1 MLKFKKDWLS
11 LNRGFLTISF
21 VAIIFFLIVF
31 LFTRNVGEKIFW
43 RISYEL
49 VDRIV
54 MMGTMFV
61 CFTLLASFGCIL
73 PTSEK
78 TFSGKVKVNHL
89 PFSNKQLAWRGIKMW
104 LLLYPIWLLLA
115 GFVSVLYEY
124 KVMGYSVVTMVSSFS
139 ITSLNGI
146 ILFTIAKLI
155 VISIFVIIVDIQIT
169 ASMIISFAKDI
180 KWYII
185 FVVQIL
191 INFILILSGV
201 FIIVKANIYTQLNSM
216 EVFLALITLISLLL
230 IASSIYFLYS
240 IRDIERVYR

>member
-124 KVMGYSVVTMVSSFS
+124 KAMGYSVVTMVSSFS

-216 EVFLALITLISLLL
+216 EVFLALITLIYLLL

>member
-31 LFTRNVGEKIFW
+31 LFTRYVGEKIFW

-78 TFSGKVKVNHL
+78 TFSGKV
-89 PFSNKQLAWRGIKMW
+89 
-104 LLLYPIWLLLA
+104 
-115 GFVSVLYEY
+115 
-124 KVMGYSVVTMVSSFS
+124 
-139 ITSLNGI
+139 
-146 ILFTIAKLI
+146 
-155 VISIFVIIVDIQIT
+155 
-169 ASMIISFAKDI
+169 
-180 KWYII
+180 
-185 FVVQIL
+185 
-191 INFILILSGV
+191 
-201 FIIVKANIYTQLNSM
+201 
-216 EVFLALITLISLLL
+216 
-230 IASSIYFLYS
+230 
-240 IRDIERVYR
+240 

>member
-124 KVMGYSVVTMVSSFS
+124 KAMGYSVVTMVSSFS

>member
-124 KVMGYSVVTMVSSFS
+124 KAMGYSVVTMVSSFS
-139 ITSLNGI
+139 ITSLKGI

-155 VISIFVIIVDIQIT
+155 AISIFVIIVDIQIT

>member
-1 MLKFKKDWLS
+1 
-11 LNRGFLTISF
+11 
-21 VAIIFFLIVF
+21 
-31 LFTRNVGEKIFW
+31 
-43 RISYEL
+43 
-49 VDRIV
+49 
-54 MMGTMFV
+54 
-61 CFTLLASFGCIL
+61 
-73 PTSEK
+73 
-78 TFSGKVKVNHL
+78 
-89 PFSNKQLAWRGIKMW
+89 MW

-124 KVMGYSVVTMVSSFS
+124 KAMGYSVVTMVSSFS
-139 ITSLNGI
+139 ITSLKGI

-155 VISIFVIIVDIQIT
+155 AISIFVIIVDIQIT